1 MTLQKESFF
10 LSEDTCRWQT
20 CFTAVLQDAFS
31 GYGLWTMAAIHNAQ
45 ANSSTHTSRKRI
57 AREHRM
63 HLPAAGQNSQSFLN
77 RPEGWSIVLG
87 NPSLRSWT
95 PLAAPPGTILYSK
108 SRHAVKIFAIPSP
121 DFSHPQLC
129 IPLHFFYP
137 RVNLA
142 TQHPFTFGWS
152 SFFQHFTRC
161 TEVVTDSRLLSPLI
175 LQVQQRLLL
184 PVIAEA
190 ACQEKVHLP
199 VHTTWFLTLPSS
211 ALLRSAFVTINRP
224 AETLRGRGFV

>member
-31 GYGLWTMAAIHNAQ
+31 GYGFWTMAVIHNAQ

-95 PLAAPPGTILYSK
+95 PLAAPPVPSCTVRAGMQLKSLLYLVQISAILSYVFRS
-108 SRHAVKIFAIPSP
+108 IFLSQ
-121 DFSHPQLC
+121 SQLS
-129 IPLHFFYP
+129 
-137 RVNLA
+137 N
-142 TQHPFTFGWS
+142 
-152 SFFQHFTRC
+152 
-161 TEVVTDSRLLSPLI
+161 
-175 LQVQQRLLL
+175 
-184 PVIAEA
+184 
-190 ACQEKVHLP
+190 
-199 VHTTWFLTLPSS
+199 S
-211 ALLRSAFVTINRP
+211 ASLYFWL
-224 AETLRGRGFV
+224 E